1 MERLQFE
8 NQYLGDRLK
17 ELEAEVAQWQQQADR
32 LTGENEALKTE
43 ARLQDEQLHQ
53 LSPPSADY
61 GQLHDRIQELES
73 ENAQLRANTTTPPI
87 WDKQQLQEI
96 RDKRSLLAARDRI
109 VGNWRVAKAPEK
121 KERIKESLDRFIEA
135 ITESTQISTPGQDH
149 DTSN

>member
-32 LTGENEALKTE
+32 LTVENEALKTE

-96 RDKRSLLAARDRI
+96 RDRI
-109 VGNWRVAKAPEK
+109 LKNWRVAKAPEK

-135 ITESTQISTPGQDH
+135 ITESIQISTPGQDN
-149 DTSN
+149 DRSN